1 MSSPHEIRK
10 GDCTFE
16 EFLTLIGDGQKAD
29 LLDGVIYMASP
40 DNTDAN
46 ELTTWLSTIL
56 FGFTSERGLGKIYT
70 LRVAYRIG
78 KKHGPEPDIVFV
90 PKRLERRRRRGY
102 IDGPPA
108 LAIEVVSPDS
118 VARDYI
124 QKRAIYEKAGVRE
137 YWILDPD
144 EQRATFLVLRK
155 KRYVEILP
163 ADHMIKSTVLPGLVL
178 DVRWLTGQTRPSP
191 YQVLQGLLET

>member
-1 MSSPHEIRK
+1 MSAPHGIRK
-10 GDCTFE
+10 DDCTFE
-16 EFLTLIGDGQKAD
+16 EFLEIIKDGQKAD

-46 ELTTWLSTIL
+46 DLTAWLSTIL
-56 FGFTSERGLGKIYT
+56 RAFADARGLGKIYI

-78 KKHGPEPDIVFV
+78 KKHGPEPDIGFV

-102 IDGPPA
+102 IDGPPT

-118 VARDYI
+118 VARDYL
-124 QKRAIYEKAGVRE
+124 QKRALYEKAGVGE

-144 EQRATFLVLRK
+144 EQRATFLVLRN
-155 KRYVEILP
+155 KRYVEVAP
-163 ADHMIKSTVLPGLVL
+163 VDHVIKSTVLPGLVL
-178 DVRWLTGQTRPSP
+178 DVRWLTGRTRPGP
-191 YQVLQGLLET
+191 YQVLQKLLEK

>member
-1 MSSPHEIRK
+1 MISYPIRE

-16 EFLTLIGDGQKAD
+16 EFLDLVEDGQKAD

-46 ELTTWLSTIL
+46 NLLTWLAIA
-56 FGFTSERGLGKIYT
+56 LGGYIAARDLGMAY
-70 LRVAYRIG
+70 LNRVAYRIG
-78 KKHGPEPDIVFV
+78 MKQGPEPDFGFV
-90 PKRLERRRRRGY
+90 PKELERLRRRGY
-102 IDGPPA
+102 IDGPPR
-108 LAIEVVSPDS
+108 LAIEIVSPDS

-124 QKRAIYEKAGVRE
+124 QKRAIYERAGVRE

-155 KRYVEILP
+155 KRYKEVKPVKNIF
-163 ADHMIKSTVLPGLVL
+163 KSTVLPGVVL
-178 DVRWLTGQTRPSP
+178 DVRWLVGSARPNP
-191 YQVLQGLLET
+191 YEVLQSLLAE